1 MGMTQCFYAVSPED
15 IISDTDF
22 RDNHGMYFEFASF
35 SKEYGIFRW
44 MKALWEK
51 KVGNT
56 DEHDLAE
63 EYLLLNEKDIQALE
77 QDFRDGKISFK
88 EENQSKEVED
98 WMKECFKRFLDDA
111 KERLS
116 WGLVI
121 YYEVRY

>member
-51 KVGNT
+51 KTGGKGRALT
-56 DEHDLAE
+56 E
-63 EYLLLNEKDIQALE
+63 EYLLLNEKDIQTLE

-88 EENQSKEVED
+88 KENQSKEVED
-98 WMKECFKRFLDDA
+98 WLKGYFKRFLDDA

-121 YYEVRY
+121 YYEVRC